1 MNNRKITFKMSLSI
15 QIQNMYNI
23 VSSDKPMISIYYK
36 TGATKVTNNDN
47 NNNSTTAK
55 NNNYHNYYYYH
66 PYMTTIINAD
76 LLDWSNLYT

>member
-47 NNNSTTAK
+47 NNNSTTTK
-55 NNNYHNYYYYH
+55 
-66 PYMTTIINAD
+66 TTTTTTTTR
-76 LLDWSNLYT
+76 STTHT